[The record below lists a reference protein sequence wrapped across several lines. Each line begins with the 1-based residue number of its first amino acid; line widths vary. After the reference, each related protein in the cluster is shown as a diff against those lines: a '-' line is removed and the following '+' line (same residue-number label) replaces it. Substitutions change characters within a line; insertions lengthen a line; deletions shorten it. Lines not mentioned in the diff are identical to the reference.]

1 MNLSVDQIR
10 LLKKVIEE
18 EVAIQYGAVSNYL
31 PDQLSLGFIK
41 RRLELSD
48 YEEVLLRIIITG
60 SEDGKLP
67 SEQLR
72 DKIILTNLS
81 NQTQLD
87 VKRNNVGSVILK
99 LDSNPNLIV
108 KTDVDKIK
116 LSKLRYVYNLNFSE
130 LLNST
135 DSLED
140 LIALLRQEILDLKAK
155 LSQSENQNENLR
167 FAIRELETEI
177 TDLNS
182 LIVELETRVT
192 DLQDQVLTLTE
203 EHQLEIQRLLEDA
216 RLQVQ
221 ILQQER
227 DALEI
232 QKNQEIN
239 DLKSK
244 IDNFINLENI
254 ERDRVIVQ
262 DVFRYTID
270 VERAEARVS
279 KQQVTYNL
287 SDDFQYGAYI
297 IDSIEPTI
305 ISDLALEALR
315 EALDDSDFEAENT
328 SKGLFVRRITQDRNL
343 LLNPENPSAPMFA
356 SVQVYLRQGFADAGI
371 ARMTHES
378 ILMIDLVNQNAL
390 SQEQTDRLLEF
401 SKRKAPLL
409 R

>member
-1 MNLSVDQIR
+1 M
-10 LLKKVIEE
+10 
-18 EVAIQYGAVSNYL
+18 
-31 PDQLSLGFIK
+31 
-41 RRLELSD
+41 
-48 YEEVLLRIIITG
+48 
-60 SEDGKLP
+60 
-67 SEQLR
+67 
-72 DKIILTNLS
+72 
-81 NQTQLD
+81 
-87 VKRNNVGSVILK
+87 
-99 LDSNPNLIV
+99 
-108 KTDVDKIK
+108 
-116 LSKLRYVYNLNFSE
+116 
-130 LLNST
+130 
-135 DSLED
+135 
-140 LIALLRQEILDLKAK
+140 
-155 LSQSENQNENLR
+155 
-167 FAIRELETEI
+167 
-177 TDLNS
+177 
-182 LIVELETRVT
+182 
-192 DLQDQVLTLTE
+192 
-203 EHQLEIQRLLEDA
+203 
-216 RLQVQ
+216 Q

-328 SKGLFVRRITQDRNL
+328 SKGIFVRRITQDRNL